1 MGLRSAI
8 RYFASET
15 QLFAHAISA
24 ATATG
29 VLCLCTIPV
38 LAQSIQA
45 VQEDGRIVFRN
56 DDPTPTT
63 SSNSSSG
70 QSSET
75 PAVSRVRY
83 VYWSTT
89 EKRWKEVFARS
100 TRAVK
105 AAKTAAAEVTENIES
120 RPAAKA
126 PRSSANPNYAEVSA
140 GHAVSNGEI
149 DRMIEA
155 AARRHNVDPN
165 LVRAVIKVESNFNPH
180 AVSPKG
186 AIGLMQLM
194 PATARSLNVTNA
206 FDPAQNVDAGV
217 RHLKS
222 LLENFRGNVPLSLAA
237 YNAGAGAVARN
248 NGIPPYAET
257 RNYVRRIT
265 GLYGSNIFANI
276 QLSAPIHV
284 ARDERG
290 VLTITNTD

>member
-15 QLFAHAISA
+15 PLFARAISA
-24 ATATG
+24 ATALG
-29 VLCLCTIPV
+29 ALCLCATPV

-63 SSNSSSG
+63 SSNGSTSA
-70 QSSET
+70 SET
-75 PAVSRVRY
+75 PAVTRTRY
-83 VYWSTT
+83 MYWSTT
-89 EKRWKEVFARS
+89 ERRWKEVFARS

-105 AAKTAAAEVTENIES
+105 AAKSAAAEVTESIEL
-120 RPAAKA
+120 RPVAKA
-126 PRSSANPNYAEVSA
+126 PRTSANPNYTEVSA
-140 GHAVSNGEI
+140 GRAVSNAEV

-194 PATARSLNVTNA
+194 PATARSLNVKNA

-265 GLYGSNIFANI
+265 GLYGSSIFAPI

-290 VLTITNTD
+290 VLTISNTD

>member
-1 MGLRSAI
+1 MGMRSAI
-8 RYFASET
+8 QFFASET
-15 QLFAHAISA
+15 KLFARAISA
-24 ATATG
+24 ATAIG
-29 VLCLCTIPV
+29 ALCLCAAPI

-45 VQEDGRIVFRN
+45 VEEDGRLIFRN
-56 DDPTPTT
+56 DGPTT
-63 SSNSSSG
+63 TASDSSAA
-70 QSSET
+70 QT
-75 PAVSRVRY
+75 PAVTKVRY
-83 VYWSTT
+83 MYWSTT
-89 EKRWKEVFARS
+89 ERRWKEVFARS

-105 AAKTAAAEVTENIES
+105 AAQTAAAEVTENIES
-120 RPAAKA
+120 RPASKA
-126 PRSSANPNYAEVSA
+126 PKAAANPNYAHVSL

-222 LLENFRGNVPLSLAA
+222 LLENFSGNVPLSLAA

-265 GLYGSNIFANI
+265 GLYSSGVFTPI

-290 VLTITNTD
+290 VLTISNTD

>member
-8 RYFASET
+8 RYCASET
-15 QLFAHAISA
+15 QLFARAISA
-24 ATATG
+24 ATAIG
-29 VLCLCTIPV
+29 ALCLCAAPA
-38 LAQSIQA
+38 LAQSIRA
-45 VQEDGRIVFRN
+45 VQEDGRVIFRN
-56 DDPTPTT
+56 DDPAPSTSDNAPGETPTVT
-63 SSNSSSG
+63 K
-70 QSSET
+70 T
-75 PAVSRVRY
+75 RY
-83 VYWSTT
+83 MYWSTT

-105 AAKTAAAEVTENIES
+105 AAQTAATEVTDKIDA
-120 RPAAKA
+120 RPAATKA
-126 PRSSANPNYAEVSA
+126 GKEVANPNYMQVSA
-140 GHAVSNGEI
+140 GHAVSSAEI

-165 LVRAVIKVESNFNPH
+165 LVRALIKVESNFNPH
-180 AVSPKG
+180 ALSPKG
-186 AIGLMQLM
+186 AMGLMQLM

-222 LLENFRGNVPLSLAA
+222 LLENFSGNVPLSLAA

-265 GLYGSNIFANI
+265 GLYGSNVFTQI